1 MENQVEMLQG
11 SALDDAAQA
20 PVEQEG
26 ESLATVLEEQ
36 PAQGTPEQAQ
46 AAQNEAP
53 PAKEPGWIKQRIEK
67 AVKKATLEAEERVS
81 ARYEAVLAPIRAA
94 VMDREAKELVSS
106 GEFKTLERAKEYVA
120 LKHGAPVQQQE
131 PQAVQRDAQGRFAP
145 QEPEQAQAS
154 QEDAVVRARSELLAK
169 QAQKIRTQRGVDV
182 MQAFNSDPQV
192 KQKILS
198 GEWDFYDVAESL
210 STGRS
215 RVPAPLRSTNG
226 SGVTTVSVA
235 DMSAEQFR
243 RLQEN
248 LAAGRVYDM
257 RK

>member
-120 LKHGAPVQQQE
+120 LKHGAPVQQE
-131 PQAVQRDAQGRFAP
+131 AASVQRDAQGRFAP

-154 QEDAVVRARSELLAK
+154 RQEDAVVRARSELLAK

-226 SGVTTVSVA
+226 SGMTTVSVA